1 MALKATQYLIVHYN
15 LKDLSITLTSK
26 LQGSTPAPQASSG
39 EIPAGCLG
47 LAPRHGQPK
56 YGHVEGSSV
65 LSVTQGW
72 TRFSLRICVTAPRLS
87 SEVSSELPGKQKPLM
102 KNPPFLFLLSLLWLH
117 WRLFFQ
123 SMNFQLALP
132 AQNAFQMVR
141 NIQEISSYYLVDSD
155 LKKQLEKKACT

>member
-56 YGHVEGSSV
+56 YGHVDGSSV
-65 LSVTQGW
+65 LGVTQG
-72 TRFSLRICVTAPRLS
+72 
-87 SEVSSELPGKQKPLM
+87 
-102 KNPPFLFLLSLLWLH
+102 
-117 WRLFFQ
+117 
-123 SMNFQLALP
+123 
-132 AQNAFQMVR
+132 
-141 NIQEISSYYLVDSD
+141 
-155 LKKQLEKKACT
+155 